1 MAMTATDAV
10 ARVAGSPAMVRAR
23 SLIARDDAQT
33 VAAQCAIA
41 AIAAPPFGE
50 SVRAA
55 WMHERFIEIGLQH
68 VRIDEAGNLIGE
80 RAGTHDTAP
89 VVVAAHLD
97 TVFPADTALELRRQD
112 GRVMVPGIADNARG
126 LAGMIVIARA
136 LNACDVVVERP
147 IHFVATVGE
156 EGVGDLRG
164 VKHLFRDGAPHR
176 RAHAFIALDGTETR
190 RIVNRAVG
198 SRRFQVAVRGP
209 GGHSWADRSAPNPAW
224 VLGNAMATLGRLQFP
239 TEPAWSLNIGR
250 IGGGTSVNAIP
261 EEVWFELDLRSE
273 DAGTLGTIEDSAL
286 RAIRQATRESQSMRR
301 RTDPALELAFRPIG
315 DRPAGTTP
323 ADSPLV
329 EVARAATRYIGR
341 RPELIASSTDANVPM
356 ALGIPAI
363 AIGAG
368 GESGGMHTL
377 SEWYDN
383 RRGPEGLVRAALT
396 VVVAAE
402 A

>member
-1 MAMTATDAV
+1 MTAADAV
-10 ARVAGSPAMVRAR
+10 ARIAGSPAMLRAR
-23 SLIARDDAQT
+23 SFIARNDAQT
-33 VAAQCAIA
+33 VAEQCAIA
-41 AIAAPPFGE
+41 TIAAPPFGE
-50 SVRAA
+50 SARAA
-55 WMHERFIEIGLQH
+55 WMHERFLAIGLQP
-68 VRIDEAGNLIGE
+68 VRLDEAGNVIGE
-80 RAGTHDTAP
+80 RAGTHDAAP

-97 TVFPADTALELRRQD
+97 SVFPAGTALDLRRQD
-112 GRVMVPGIADNARG
+112 GRVLLPGIADNARG
-126 LAGMIVIARA
+126 LAGMLAIARA
-136 LNACDVVVERP
+136 LGLSHMVSRRP

-164 VKHLFRDGAPHR
+164 VKQLFRDGAPHR
-176 RAHAFIALDGTETR
+176 HAHAFIALDGTESR

-198 SRRFQVAVRGP
+198 SRRFRVSVRGP

-224 VLGNAMATLGRLQFP
+224 VLGHAMSTLGGLRFP
-239 TEPAWSLNIGR
+239 AEPAWSLNIGR

-273 DAGTLGTIEDSAL
+273 DAFTLADIENAAL
-286 RAIRQATRESQSMRR
+286 RAVRQATLESQAMRR
-301 RTDPALELAFRPIG
+301 RTEPPLELDIRAIG
-315 DRPAGTTP
+315 NRPAGTTP

-329 EVARAATRYIGR
+329 QIARAATRHIGR
-341 RPELIASSTDANVPM
+341 RPELVASSTDANVPM

-396 VVVAAE
+396 IAAT
-402 A
+402 AFS